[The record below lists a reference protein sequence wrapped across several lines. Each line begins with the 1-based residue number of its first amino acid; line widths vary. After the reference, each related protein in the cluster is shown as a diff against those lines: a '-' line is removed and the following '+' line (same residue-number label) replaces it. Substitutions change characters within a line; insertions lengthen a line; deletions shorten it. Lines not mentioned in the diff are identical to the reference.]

1 MTLKVSEM
9 CLFFSLGYK
18 HHIHKQDDTHFP
30 DWMEVLHKDIPAIIH
45 QFADKYTKKNINHYF
60 KCFIPNVAC
69 METTSEMKWMKQ
81 NQLE

>member
-1 MTLKVSEM
+1 
-9 CLFFSLGYK
+9 
-18 HHIHKQDDTHFP
+18 
-30 DWMEVLHKDIPAIIH
+30 MEVLHKDIPAIIH